1 MNKKKIVIFTL
12 DCLYSHAAVSV
23 LIRKYHE
30 DIVLIC
36 FSDRYGP
43 KYGSFTGQLIKY
55 FREGGIRFVAYMSYF
70 FLLYELVSL
79 INYWIF
85 KKRASLARLDKLCEA
100 YKIPHL
106 KTKDINSK
114 EAEECIRDAEPDI
127 GISAY
132 FDQIIK
138 PNILNIPPNGII
150 NIHPGIL
157 PDYRGPFPTI
167 YAALAQSSDCGS
179 TIHRMN
185 EKIDEGDIISVQ
197 RIPFHKNRSVMFYE
211 WEIMR
216 LGGGKMLKLMAD
228 INNGINLSGLSQK
241 DGSYMGYPK
250 KKDIRRLYSLG
261 YKLYSLKDF
270 FVILKS

>member
-1 MNKKKIVIFTL
+1 MNRKKIVIFTL
-12 DCLYSHAAVSV
+12 DCLYSHAAVSL
-23 LIRKYHE
+23 LIKKYHE

-43 KYGSFTGQLIKY
+43 KYGSFTHQLIKY
-55 FREGGIRFVAYMSYF
+55 FRECGIRFVMYMSYF
-70 FLLYELVSL
+70 FLLYELASL

-85 KKRASLARLDKLCEA
+85 GNRASLARLDKLCEA
-100 YKIPHL
+100 HKIPRL

-114 EAEECIRDAEPDI
+114 EVEKRIRNSAPDI

-138 PNILNIPPNGII
+138 SNILNIPLNGII

-167 YAALAQSSDCGS
+167 YAALAQTSDCGS

-185 EKIDEGDIISVQ
+185 EELDKGDIISIQ
-197 RIPFHKNRSVMFYE
+197 RVLFYKNRSIMFYE
-211 WEIMR
+211 WEVMR
-216 LGGGKMLKLMAD
+216 LGGEKMLELLAD
-228 INNGINLSGLSQK
+228 INNGINLAALPQK
-241 DGSYMGYPK
+241 GGSYMGYPRK
-250 KKDIRRLYSLG
+250 KEIKRLYSLG

-270 FVILKS
+270 FTILKS